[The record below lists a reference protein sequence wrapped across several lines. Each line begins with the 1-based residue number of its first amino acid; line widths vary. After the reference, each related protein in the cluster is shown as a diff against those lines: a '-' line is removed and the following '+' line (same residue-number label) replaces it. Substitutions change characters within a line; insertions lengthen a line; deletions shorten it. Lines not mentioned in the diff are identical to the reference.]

1 MFRFLAALALA
12 LGAFGLGPT
21 IACAQTKPTQQ
32 IDHVQI
38 IAGSV
43 VTPHG
48 LTVDQGHCP
57 TGTTQY
63 RDEKFNVAFHPP
75 FGGAPTVMASISGFQ
90 IDHGRNANLRVLVE
104 SVSADHAVLTLQT
117 WCDTNVYWA
126 QVSYVAFG
134 PLKN

>member
-1 MFRFLAALALA
+1 MFRFLTTHALA
-12 LGAFGLGPT
+12 LGAFGLWPT
-21 IACAQTKPTQQ
+21 IACAQAPRPIQ
-32 IDHVQI
+32 QI

-48 LTVDQGHCP
+48 LTVDKGHCP

-63 RDEKFNVAFHPP
+63 RTEKFNVAFSPP
-75 FGGAPTVMASISGFQ
+75 FGGAPTVMASIAGFQ
-90 IDHGRNANLRVLVE
+90 VDHDRNANLRVLVE
-104 SVSADHAVLTLQT
+104 SASADHAVIMLQT
-117 WCDTNVYWA
+117 WCNTNVYWA